1 MTGKKER
8 LKKKIEDKTVRLQ
21 MYKDKEAYML
31 SKSGIKSY
39 GIGSRSTER
48 YNLDLAEIRKAI
60 DELETEIEELE
71 TRTEG
76 IKPRRV
82 VGVIPRDW

>member
-31 SKSGIKSY
+31 SKSGVKSY

-71 TRTEG
+71 NRAEG

>member
-60 DELETEIEELE
+60 DELEN
-71 TRTEG
+71 RAEG

>member
-48 YNLDLAEIRKAI
+48 GDQKSDR
-60 DELETEIEELE
+60 
-71 TRTEG
+71 
-76 IKPRRV
+76 
-82 VGVIPRDW
+82 

>member
-39 GIGSRSTER
+39 GSAAGARNAITSIWRRSEKR
-48 YNLDLAEIRKAI
+48 SMSWKRKSKSWKTGQRG
-60 DELETEIEELE
+60 LNREELS
-71 TRTEG
+71 G
-76 IKPRRV
+76 
-82 VGVIPRDW
+82 

>member
-31 SKSGIKSY
+31 SKSGIRSY

-60 DELETEIEELE
+60 EELE
-71 TRTEG
+71 NRAEG